1 MNNAGYFR
9 SSNSLSS
16 DANTAAL
23 SSVNAL
29 FDSNLPFG
37 LGKIFGNAFFSNA
50 VSTPTNLT
58 THYGQS
64 GGMVGQAIGGTPE
77 GVPASWREPTML
89 AKGGIVGKPTNTII
103 GEAGPEAVIPLN
115 KPLPVNIVGGKA
127 LGSSAPIINVSVNV
141 ASDGKANV
149 NVDQSGGGKDT
160 SQMKDFGDKLGDM
173 IAGAVRQELLDQQR
187 YGGMLNNYTR

>member
-1 MNNAGYFR
+1 MPDGR
-9 SSNSLSS
+9 SIPTVMDNKGGLS
-16 DANTAAL
+16 AQLQTGQT
-23 SSVNAL
+23 V
-29 FDSNLPFG
+29 P
-37 LGKIFGNAFFSNA
+37 LG
-50 VSTPTNLT
+50 
-58 THYGQS
+58 
-64 GGMVGQAIGGTPE
+64 